1 MVSIK
6 NSVFKT
12 CLFFLCCFTLF
23 SCSSFDF
30 FKKGQDLGAQGESAH
45 VNTEGKK
52 DTIDVLKQE
61 MDDTDQRVS
70 ALEDEVLVLEKKL
83 SGLENQ
89 LSAQK
94 PVVYQVS
101 YTAPAQ
107 LYQKAR
113 NLLLEGDSIH
123 AAQIFKTFAAQ
134 HPDHSLADNAMY
146 WLGECHYSSG
156 QYAKAVTVFKK
167 LVKTYP
173 KAEKV
178 PDALL
183 KTGYSYLSM
192 DDTNRA
198 HHYLKLVLTKYPFS
212 PAAEKAQEKLK
223 EFE

>member
-1 MVSIK
+1 
-6 NSVFKT
+6 
-12 CLFFLCCFTLF
+12 LFA
-23 SCSSFDF
+23 CSSFDF
-30 FKKGQDLGAQGESAH
+30 FKKGPDLGAQGEPVH
-45 VNTEGKK
+45 VNTEEKK
-52 DTIDVLKQE
+52 DTTDALKQE
-61 MDDTDQRVS
+61 VENTQRIS
-70 ALEDEVLVLEKKL
+70 ALEDEILVLEKKL

-94 PVVYQVS
+94 PVVYQVA

-113 NLLLEGDSIH
+113 SLLLEGDSAN
-123 AAQIFKTFAAQ
+123 AAQMFKTFVAQ
-134 HPDHSLADNAMY
+134 HPDNSLADNAMY

-156 QYAKAVTVFKK
+156 QYTKAVTVFKD
-167 LVKTYP
+167 LVKRYP

-192 DDTNRA
+192 DDTKRA
-198 HHYLKLVLTKYPFS
+198 HHYLKSVLTQYPFS